1 MMLSRRSIF
10 ATGVVVGA
18 IGALAARQALLLIT
32 VSGGSMSPTYV
43 DGEKLVVR
51 RGRRR
56 LPQVGEVVVFRH
68 PQLARAAAAQTAAAQ
83 TAAAQPPAPPRPDVD
98 WMVKRVVAV
107 QGDRVPEEIRPAVG
121 ATGAQTVVPQGFLLV
136 RGDNPVSLDSRHFGY
151 LPTTEVLGVSL
162 RKRPRASS

>member
-51 RGRRR
+51 RGRGRQ
-56 LPQVGEVVVFRH
+56 PQVGEVVVFRH
-68 PQLARAAAAQTAAAQ
+68 PQLARAAAAQTTAAQ
-83 TAAAQPPAPPRPDVD
+83 TPAPPRPDVD

-121 ATGAQTVVPQGFLLV
+121 ATDAETVVPQGFLLV

-162 RKRPRASS
+162 RKRPRTSS